1 MTSAA
6 FIEARQRVN
15 DADGLLELLTISHA
29 SFSGPARLVNDT
41 RDWVSGGTTFVA
53 YPFKFQFPQD
63 VNGEAPRSTIA
74 IDNVGRDLTSELER
88 LPANAVVMAT
98 IALVSRADPDTV
110 EWSWTVPMVNVSVDA
125 TTVSAT
131 LGVDYLMRQ
140 QAVRLRHDPNTSPG
154 LFQD

>member
-1 MTSAA
+1 MSAA
-6 FIEARQRVN
+6 
-15 DADGLLELLTISHA
+15 
-29 SFSGPARLVNDT
+29 PAAVRAVFT
-41 RDWVSGGTTFVA
+41 GSRDWR
-53 YPFKFQFPQD
+53 D
-63 VNGEAPRSTIA
+63 EAPVRA
-74 IDNVGRDLTSELER
+74 VIDA

-110 EWSWTVPMVNVSVDA
+110 EWSWTVPMVNVAVDA
-125 TTVSAT
+125 MTVSAT